1 MYRFILL
8 ILFSP
13 CIVALADN
21 FIRVALA
28 LVLIHPHLPTSILIS
43 PEHIEVSDGTTS
55 PIWKSRPLIGTMA
68 AISSIRTSGDR
79 IEIIDQL
86 LLPHTQEWIEIDA
99 IEKAY
104 EAIKSMKV
112 CYTSRCSRPTYLA
125 SAIRPL

>member
-1 MYRFILL
+1 
-8 ILFSP
+8 
-13 CIVALADN
+13 
-21 FIRVALA
+21 
-28 LVLIHPHLPTSILIS
+28 
-43 PEHIEVSDGTTS
+43 
-55 PIWKSRPLIGTMA
+55 MA

-112 CYTSRCSRPTYLA
+112 CYTSRRSKLTYLA
-125 SAIRPL
+125 SAVRPL